1 MRQLSA
7 PGRTAVWIAA
17 SLAVLASAGC
27 MSVSDEE
34 GGKPAPSRSSDRR
47 GTVVDPDGGQVL
59 PGSHGQQAGGGEGTS
74 DDPGTKDGS
83 TSPSPSGSASPGAE
97 PPGAGQQPSTPQP
110 PAPTRGGVSPSA
122 PQPPTQPPPQEPP
135 EPPAQSPTPPPSPS
149 AEPTDP
155 PAASSAPEVHAGAMR
170 VVEPSGPG
178 AEPAASA
185 QVGPERANGRGGQG
199 AHGQGRSEQ
208 TVT

>member
-1 MRQLSA
+1 M
-7 PGRTAVWIAA
+7 
-17 SLAVLASAGC
+17 
-27 MSVSDEE
+27 SDEE
-34 GGKPAPSRSSDRR
+34 GGKPAPSRSADRR
-47 GTVVDPDGGQVL
+47 GTVAEPDGGQVL
-59 PGSHGQQAGGGEGTS
+59 PGSHGQRAGGGEGTS
-74 DDPGTKDGS
+74 DDPDTKDGS

-97 PPGAGQQPSTPQP
+97 PTSAGQQPSTPR
-110 PAPTRGGVSPSA
+110 PAPTRGGVPPSA

-135 EPPAQSPTPPPSPS
+135 EPPAQSPPPPPSPS

-185 QVGPERANGRGGQG
+185 QVSPERADGRDGHGGRGQG
-199 AHGQGRSEQ
+199 GLER